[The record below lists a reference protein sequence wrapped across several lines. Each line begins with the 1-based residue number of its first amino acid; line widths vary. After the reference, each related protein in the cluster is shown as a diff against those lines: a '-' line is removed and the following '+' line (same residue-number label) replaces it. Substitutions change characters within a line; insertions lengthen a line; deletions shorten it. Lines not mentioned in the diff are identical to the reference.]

1 MHDDIF
7 PKASRIEVRM
17 RARTFLIT
25 MVVAGAVTSI
35 GSDRAIA
42 CGDKYLNLG
51 LGTHYH
57 RTAAERRSAAVLMYA
72 NPGTELSRTVTALT
86 VEPAMKKAGYQ
97 PVLVASS
104 AELDAALRTRKW
116 DVIVVDGRDTASLTQ
131 RLPKGT
137 GPHVVPVL
145 SKPTKDE
152 LKQAQRTYETVI
164 TNPSKN
170 TVFVDVVDDAVDLH
184 EMEVEA
190 AAKAA
195 KKASR

>member
-1 MHDDIF
+1 MT
-7 PKASRIEVRM
+7 RM
-17 RARTFLIT
+17 TTCLIT
-25 MVVAGAVTSI
+25 MLVATGLTNVGT
-35 GSDRAIA
+35 DRAIA

-57 RTAAERRSAAVLMYA
+57 RSTAERRSAAVLMYA
-72 NPGTELSRTVTALT
+72 NPDTELSRTVTALM

-104 AELDAALRTRKW
+104 AELVAALRTRKW
-116 DVIVVDGRDTASLTQ
+116 DVIVVDGRDTASVIQ

-152 LKQAQRTYETVI
+152 LKLAQRAYETVI
-164 TNPSKN
+164 TNPSRS
-170 TVFVDVVDDAVDLH
+170 TVFVDVVDDAMDLH

-190 AAKAA
+190 AARAA
-195 KKASR
+195 RKVAR

>member
-1 MHDDIF
+1 MT
-7 PKASRIEVRM
+7 RM
-17 RARTFLIT
+17 KTFLIT
-25 MVVAGAVTSI
+25 MLVATGVASVGT
-35 GSDRAIA
+35 DRAIA

-57 RTAAERRSAAVLMYA
+57 RSAAERRSAAVLMYA
-72 NPGTELSRTVTALT
+72 NPDTELSRTVTALT

-116 DVIVVDGRDTASLTQ
+116 DVIVVDGRDTPSVSQ
-131 RLPKGT
+131 RLPKST

-145 SKPTKDE
+145 SRPTKDE
-152 LKQAQRTYETVI
+152 LKLAQRTYETVI

-170 TVFVDVVDDAVDLH
+170 TVFVDVVDDAMDLH

-190 AAKAA
+190 AARAA
-195 KKASR
+195 KKAAR

>member
-1 MHDDIF
+1 
-7 PKASRIEVRM
+7 M
-17 RARTFLIT
+17 RLRTVLVT
-25 MVVAGAVTSI
+25 MLGAAALAAAG
-35 GSDRAIA
+35 GDRAIA

-57 RTAAERRSAAVLMYA
+57 RSMAERRSAAVLMYA
-72 NPGTELSRTVTALT
+72 NLDTELARIVTTLT

-104 AELDAALRTRKW
+104 AELDATLRTRNW
-116 DVIVVDGRDTASLTQ
+116 DVIVVDGRDAASVIP

-137 GPHVVPVL
+137 RPHVVPVL

-152 LKQAQRTYETVI
+152 LKLAQRAYETVI
-164 TNPSKN
+164 TNPSRS
-170 TVFVDVVDDAVDLH
+170 TVFVDVVDDAMDLH

-190 AAKAA
+190 AARAA
-195 KKASR
+195 RKVAR

>member
-1 MHDDIF
+1 
-7 PKASRIEVRM
+7 M
-17 RARTFLIT
+17 RTRTFLLT
-25 MVVAGAVTSI
+25 MAVAAAVTGI

-57 RTAAERRSAAVLMYA
+57 RSTAERRSAAVLLYA
-72 NPGTELSRTVTALT
+72 NAGTDLSRTVTSLT

-97 PVLVASS
+97 PVFVASS
-104 AELDAALRTRKW
+104 AELDAALRSRTW
-116 DVIVVDGRDTASLTQ
+116 DVVVVDGRDAASVIP
-131 RLPKGT
+131 RLPKST
-137 GPHVVPVL
+137 RPHVVPVL

-152 LKQAQRTYETVI
+152 LKLAQRAFETVI
-164 TNPSKN
+164 TNPSRN

-195 KKASR
+195 RKASR

>member
-1 MHDDIF
+1 
-7 PKASRIEVRM
+7 M
-17 RARTFLIT
+17 RTRTFLLT
-25 MVVAGAVTSI
+25 MAVAAAVTGI
-35 GSDRAIA
+35 GSDHAIA

-57 RTAAERRSAAVLMYA
+57 RSTAERRSAAVLMYA
-72 NPGTELSRTVTALT
+72 NAGTDLSRTVTSLT

-97 PVLVASS
+97 PVVVASS
-104 AELDAALRTRKW
+104 AGLEAALNTRKW
-116 DVIVVDGRDTASLTQ
+116 DVIVVDGRDTASVIQ

-152 LKQAQRTYETVI
+152 LKLAQRAYETVI
-164 TNPSKN
+164 TNPSRS
-170 TVFVDVVDDAVDLH
+170 TVFVDVVDDAMDLH

-190 AAKAA
+190 AARAA
-195 KKASR
+195 RKVAR

>member
-1 MHDDIF
+1 
-7 PKASRIEVRM
+7 M
-17 RARTFLIT
+17 RARTFLVT
-25 MVVAGAVTSI
+25 MVVAAAVSGI
-35 GSDRAIA
+35 RSDRAIA

-57 RTAAERRSAAVLMYA
+57 RSTAERRSAAVLMYA
-72 NPGTELSRTVTALT
+72 NAGTDLSRTVTSLT

-104 AELDAALRTRKW
+104 AELEAALRTRGW
-116 DVIVVDGRDTASLTQ
+116 DVIVVDGRDTASVIQ

-152 LKQAQRTYETVI
+152 LKLAQRAYETVI